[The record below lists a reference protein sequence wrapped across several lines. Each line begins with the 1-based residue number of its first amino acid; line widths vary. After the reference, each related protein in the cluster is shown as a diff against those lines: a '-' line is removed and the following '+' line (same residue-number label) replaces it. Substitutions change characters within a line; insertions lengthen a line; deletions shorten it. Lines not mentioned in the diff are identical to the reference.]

1 MNNEL
6 TITIWQATVI
16 LLSVGLV
23 ALFSGAVIVLA
34 SVYMAHNNPSL
45 SLAIQKLSE
54 SYPANLKEKE
64 ETRKDGSP
72 N

>member
-6 TITIWQATVI
+6 TITIWQATII

-23 ALFSGAVIVLA
+23 ALFSGAIIVLA

-54 SYPANLKEKE
+54 SYPANLREREGNKINGIS
-64 ETRKDGSP
+64 D
-72 N
+72 